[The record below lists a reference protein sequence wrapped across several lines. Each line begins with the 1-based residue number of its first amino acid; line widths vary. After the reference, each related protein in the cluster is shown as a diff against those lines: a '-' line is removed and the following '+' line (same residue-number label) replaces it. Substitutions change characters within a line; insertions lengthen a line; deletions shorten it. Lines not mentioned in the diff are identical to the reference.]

1 MFLRYPFLSKP
12 YSALFHNGLQLIQ
25 LPYLFVI
32 ANAYANAMPLTGFEP
47 THYTG

>member
-1 MFLRYPFLSKP
+1 MP

-32 ANAYANAMPLTGFEP
+32 ANAYANAIAIDRF
-47 THYTG
+47 